1 MRFWASL
8 LFVGAI
14 LWLAQT
20 ASATGTSGLRGL
32 VTRGP
37 ITPIC
42 MVEQPCDEPAAGVK
56 LAFLR
61 AGQIVQTARTDEN
74 GKYRVVLR
82 PGAYSVRVA
91 RTAAIGRGLTPRTVR
106 VVRGRFLRVD
116 FSIDT
121 GIR

>member
-8 LFVGAI
+8 LLVGAV
-14 LWLAQT
+14 LGLAQG
-20 ASATGTSGLRGL
+20 ASATETSGLRGL

-42 MVEQPCDEPAAGVK
+42 TIEQPCDEPAANVK

-61 AGQIVQTARTDEN
+61 AGQVVRTVRTDEN
-74 GKYRVVLR
+74 GKYRAVLR
-82 PGAYSVRVA
+82 PGAYSVQVA
-91 RTAAIGRGLTPRTVR
+91 RGAAIGRGLTPRMVR
-106 VVRGRFLRVD
+106 VVRGRFVRVD